1 MAADELFHDLVGA
14 AHAKLRLP
22 ARILGIMAQL
32 YAKVN
37 GKTRRRIRPGFA
49 VPLGAMKSL
58 FSAILLCLFGLTC
71 ASAKTPGEIDIGGT
85 LRDAPMQGLNGPA
98 RKLSEFRGKP
108 LIINVWASWCGPCQQ
123 EMGSL
128 ERLAWH
134 EEFGKMTVIG
144 ISTDDYPDAAKAFLR
159 KTNATFNHYI
169 DSRQL
174 LEIFWRR
181 RFANRNPCPSRDRVV
196 IVLGEFQVEIVTAG
210 QAGLVDDGAVRQGA
224 Q

>member
-1 MAADELFHDLVGA
+1 
-14 AHAKLRLP
+14 
-22 ARILGIMAQL
+22 
-32 YAKVN
+32 
-37 GKTRRRIRPGFA
+37 
-49 VPLGAMKSL
+49 MKSL

-174 LEIFWRR
+174 LENMLG
-181 RFANRNPCPSRDRVV
+181 ADR
-196 IVLGEFQVEIVTAG
+196 LPLTL
-210 QAGLVDDGAVRQGA
+210 LVDAKGHVLQKVYGAREWDSAESLALIRKTFQFA
-224 Q
+224 QPSKSAP